1 MSLARSARAINPSGR
16 NEVPKLTVWT
26 ELTRLVTVIYYAL
39 FISELRYRGKI
50 SIQTNFSI

>member
-16 NEVPKLTVWT
+16 NKVPKFTVWT

-39 FISELRYRGKI
+39 FISELR
-50 SIQTNFSI
+50 

>member
-26 ELTRLVTVIYYAL
+26 ELTMLVTVIYYAL
-39 FISELRYRGKI
+39 FISEIR
-50 SIQTNFSI
+50 